1 LSFLTRTRAVSS
13 RIDEITDI
21 LPKGSCLSVTWLGQG
36 MVSVGPDTPLVPG
49 SVMKLVT
56 AAVALEVLGADHRF
70 ETPVRVT
77 RNNDGSVMDLFLV
90 GGGDPLL
97 TRDEYIATE
106 KYQSFNNT
114 RLEDIADRIVAS
126 GVTAVSGRVVGVD
139 TLLDAERFVPDW
151 PASFHGVEAGPL
163 GALMVSDGVVTGQPV
178 KPDDPAL
185 AAAQELSALLAARGV
200 SIGGGAAH
208 DVLPEGTAE
217 LFVQQSAPLSAV
229 AQEMLVNSDNNT
241 AEVLLKHVGLARKGV
256 GSTANGA
263 AAAREILDEWGL
275 TGGTNI
281 VDGSGL
287 SSANRLTCGVVMKI
301 LDRQAEVLPSLL
313 AVAGETGTLRDL
325 LSGTPAEGK
334 LVGKT
339 GTLSGVKGLA
349 GYVPVEGEVPLEFTL
364 LMNKAGI
371 DNRSAYRPVWNR
383 LAESVGRASASPR
396 PDDLAP

>member
-1 LSFLTRTRAVSS
+1 VGLAAERRRRAGNPLRLVLTVGGTGALFLAGLWLYLDGLGSRAQSLAPSVAPAIPRRPVLSARRSPDTLSFLTRTRAVSS

-151 PASFHGVEAGPL
+151 PAS
-163 GALMVSDGVVTGQPV
+163 
-178 KPDDPAL
+178 
-185 AAAQELSALLAARGV
+185 SATASSRG
-200 SIGGGAAH
+200 
-208 DVLPEGTAE
+208 
-217 LFVQQSAPLSAV
+217 
-229 AQEMLVNSDNNT
+229 
-241 AEVLLKHVGLARKGV
+241 
-256 GSTANGA
+256 
-263 AAAREILDEWGL
+263 
-275 TGGTNI
+275 
-281 VDGSGL
+281 
-287 SSANRLTCGVVMKI
+287 NR
-301 LDRQAEVLPSLL
+301 
-313 AVAGETGTLRDL
+313 
-325 LSGTPAEGK
+325 
-334 LVGKT
+334 
-339 GTLSGVKGLA
+339 
-349 GYVPVEGEVPLEFTL
+349 
-364 LMNKAGI
+364 
-371 DNRSAYRPVWNR
+371 
-383 LAESVGRASASPR
+383 
-396 PDDLAP
+396 